1 MHSSGRTALT
11 APPFHCNAP
20 LDVTFPPRG
29 TNVTPPS
36 MAISTLPCK
45 GIRTQLVTPSAVKG
59 IEEHIQCFK
68 SALQLLH
75 PKEPLSV

>member
-20 LDVTFPPRG
+20 LDV